1 MPPFQTTR
9 VSLLARLRDAG
20 DADAWSQFHQI
31 YGPIIFRFARRRGL
45 QDADAADLTQDI
57 LREVSQSIHRFK
69 YDPGI
74 GRFRSWLFTVARYTL
89 STFRRRGLHEPRGSG
104 DTSFHERLE
113 QEPQPD
119 TGQAEWDHEYGQRL
133 FELAAESVRQKV
145 QPATWQ
151 AFWATAVE
159 GRDPE
164 TVAAELNLS
173 IGTVYVARSRVTSHL
188 REAIRQVDFE

>member
-1 MPPFQTTR
+1 M
-9 VSLLARLRDAG
+9 LARLRDAG
-20 DADAWSQFHQI
+20 DTDAWSQFHQI

-57 LREVSQSIHRFK
+57 LREVSQSIHRFE
-69 YDPGI
+69 YDPEV

-89 STFRRRGLHEPRGSG
+89 STFRRRGLREPRGSG
-104 DTSFHERLE
+104 DTSFHERLA

-119 TGQAEWDHEYGQRL
+119 TDQAEWDHEYSHRL

-164 TVAAELNLS
+164 TVASELNLS
-173 IGTVYVARSRVTSHL
+173 IGTVYVARSRVTSRL
-188 REAIRQVDFE
+188 REVIRQVDFE